1 MTKQYS
7 YIVFMFMTK
16 PRNGQAPS
24 AAVSRQRE
32 KSDAMR
38 GRICDAATVRLSR
51 AGYHRMTIQD
61 VVKKAA
67 ISTGALQHHFPTK
80 EALVIAVAERLL
92 SRSVRWFHRAKAE
105 LGSGAFPEMIRRS
118 WREQFRT
125 DDYGALLEIL
135 VAARTDKSLRTSVA
149 PALERWRDAG
159 ADIDGERVRIPRG
172 LARELIKTAPKE
184 FTQHARNPEK
194 SVVIG
199 GRNLVLAP
207 VYGPPFVRDA
217 Q

>member
-1 MTKQYS
+1 
-7 YIVFMFMTK
+7 MFMTK

-80 EALVIAVAERLL
+80 EALVVAVAERLL

-105 LGSGAFPEMIRRS
+105 LGSGAFPEMIRQS

-149 PALERWRDAG
+149 PALERWRDEIESELKEMLPDEKDAAYLETVLTISRCMMTG
-159 ADIDGERVRIPRG
+159 LLVHDGLLQDERRMDTVIDEWIGIVSR
-172 LARELIKTAPKE
+172 
-184 FTQHARNPEK
+184 RN
-194 SVVIG
+194 
-199 GRNLVLAP
+199 
-207 VYGPPFVRDA
+207 
-217 Q
+217 

>member
-1 MTKQYS
+1 
-7 YIVFMFMTK
+7 MFMTK

-149 PALERWRDAG
+149 PALERWRDEIEGELKETLPDEKDAAYLETVLTISRCMMTG
-159 ADIDGERVRIPRG
+159 LLVHDGLLQDERRMDTVIDEWIRIVSR
-172 LARELIKTAPKE
+172 
-184 FTQHARNPEK
+184 
-194 SVVIG
+194 
-199 GRNLVLAP
+199 
-207 VYGPPFVRDA
+207 RD
-217 Q
+217 

>member
-1 MTKQYS
+1 
-7 YIVFMFMTK
+7 
-16 PRNGQAPS
+16 
-24 AAVSRQRE
+24 
-32 KSDAMR
+32 MR

-149 PALERWRDAG
+149 PALERWRDEIEGELKEMLPDEKDAAYLETVLTISRCMMTG
-159 ADIDGERVRIPRG
+159 LLVHDGLLQDERRMDTVIDEWIRIVSR
-172 LARELIKTAPKE
+172 
-184 FTQHARNPEK
+184 
-194 SVVIG
+194 
-199 GRNLVLAP
+199 
-207 VYGPPFVRDA
+207 RD
-217 Q
+217 

>member
-1 MTKQYS
+1 
-7 YIVFMFMTK
+7 MFMTK

-149 PALERWRDAG
+149 PALERWRDEIEGELKEMLPDEKDAAYLETVLTISRCMMTG
-159 ADIDGERVRIPRG
+159 LLVHDGLLQDERRMDTVIDEWIRIVSR
-172 LARELIKTAPKE
+172 
-184 FTQHARNPEK
+184 
-194 SVVIG
+194 
-199 GRNLVLAP
+199 
-207 VYGPPFVRDA
+207 RD
-217 Q
+217 